1 MYKSRIYITLLALGM
16 LLQSCKDEPTT
27 NTDDNTATTDSTNAV
42 KPPAQIPFTV
52 VAAYPHDNTAFT
64 EGLQYVDGVM
74 YESTGL
80 RGKSVLKKNDLQT
93 GRELQRIQLDGKY
106 FGEGITVLNGKIYQ
120 LTYEEKTGFVY
131 DAKTLKQLQ
140 TFTYANE
147 EGWGMTNDG
156 TNLLYS
162 DGSDVL
168 YFMNPTDFSIV
179 KKIQVK
185 DQYGPITDINELE
198 YIKGYIYANQWRADM
213 IYKIDPSTG
222 NVVGIADMRNLRRQT
237 GIPPLEEATDETK
250 PEVLNGIAYD
260 AATNRIFITG
270 KNWPKIFE
278 VKLDN

>member
-1 MYKSRIYITLLALGM
+1 MLTLALFGA
-16 LLQSCKDEPTT
+16 CKDEQAT
-27 NTDDNTATTDSTNAV
+27 NNDTTDATPVSNV
-42 KPPAQIPFTV
+42 PAPVQIPFTV
-52 VAAYPHDNTAFT
+52 IAEYPHNHTAFT
-64 EGLQYVDGVM
+64 EGLQYADGIM

-80 RGKSVLKKNDLQT
+80 RGKSVLTKTDLQT
-93 GRELQRIQLDGKY
+93 GKELQRIQLDGKY

-140 TFTYANE
+140 TFSFPND

-156 TNLLYS
+156 TNLIYS
-162 DGSDVL
+162 DGTDVL
-168 YFMNPTDFSIV
+168 YFMNPADFSQV

-185 DQYGPITDINELE
+185 DQYGPVTDINELE
-198 YIKGYIYANQWRADM
+198 YIKGYIYANQWRADI
-213 IYKIDPSTG
+213 IYKIDPATG
-222 NVVGIADMRNLRRQT
+222 NVVGIADMKNLRRQT
-237 GIPPLEEATDETK
+237 GIPPMEQATDETQ
-250 PEVLNGIAYD
+250 PEVMNGIAYD

>member
-1 MYKSRIYITLLALGM
+1 MKKLTRVIVVMAIALFA
-16 LLQSCKDEPTT
+16 QCKDADNDNANEQADTTT
-27 NTDDNTATTDSTNAV
+27 NSGVSA
-42 KPPAQIPFTV
+42 PAQIPFAV
-52 VAAYPHDNTAFT
+52 VAEYPHDNTAFT
-64 EGLQYVDGVM
+64 EGLQYVDGIM

-80 RGKSVLKKNDLQT
+80 RGKSVLRKTDFKT
-93 GRELQRIQLDGKY
+93 GKELQRVQLDGKY

-131 DAKTLKQLQ
+131 DAKTLKQVQ

-147 EGWGMTNDG
+147 EGWGMTNDSV
-156 TNLLYS
+156 NLIYS

-168 YFMNPTDFSIV
+168 YFMNPTDFTIV

-213 IYKIDPSTG
+213 IYKIDPATG

-237 GIPPLEEATDETK
+237 GIPPLEQATDETQ

-260 AATNRIFITG
+260 AAANRIFITG